1 LSSTYEPNGSPVSI
15 QYGTGSLSGYLST
28 DTVSIGPINVR
39 DQTFGE
45 AVSEADYFDQQVF
58 DGMLGLG
65 FVNIASDGVTP
76 VFDNI
81 VNQGLLQNPVFSF
94 YLNRDTT
101 TSPGGEIIFGGSDP
115 AYYTGNFT
123 YVPIKNTGYWQFTM
137 DEVTVTIGNQR
148 ARLCK
153 TGCEAIADTGTSL
166 IAGPPAQMQNL
177 NNLIG
182 ATLIGSEQYSVDC
195 GIIDQLPVVT
205 VYIGGKAFPLTGQQY
220 ILKVSD
226 EGQTLC
232 LSGFMG
238 VDVPF
243 WILGDVF
250 LGVYYSEWDY
260 GNRRIGFAAAV

>member
-1 LSSTYEPNGSPVSI
+1 MN
-15 QYGTGSLSGYLST
+15 GYLST
-28 DTVSIGPINVR
+28 DTVSIGSINIR
-39 DQTFGE
+39 GQTFGE
-45 AVSEADYFDQQVF
+45 ALSEADDFDQEVP
-58 DGMLGLG
+58 DGILGMG
-65 FVNIASDGVTP
+65 FAKIASDGVTP

-115 AYYTGNFT
+115 AYYRGDFT
-123 YVPIKNTGYWQFTM
+123 YVPIENTGYWQFTM
-137 DEVTVTIGNQR
+137 DAVTVTIGNQR

-166 IAGPPAQMQNL
+166 IAGPSAQMANL
-177 NNLIG
+177 NKLIG
-182 ATLIGSEQYSVDC
+182 ATLIGSGQYSIDC

-205 VYIGGKAFPLTGQQY
+205 VYIGGKAFPLTGEQY
-220 ILKVSD
+220 ILKFSD
-226 EGQTLC
+226 EGQTTC
-232 LSGFMG
+232 ISGFMG
-238 VDVPF
+238 FNVPF

-260 GNRRIGFAAAV
+260 GNRRIGFASAV